1 MPWFFQKEREKQL
14 LKVCVIF
21 RADFASRNL
30 GKKQEGKSK
39 AVELKKVA
47 AVDQIR
53 LPCLLSSARVSRRVD
68 ESGSM

>member
-1 MPWFFQKEREKQL
+1 MIPQEAFILLLILSTNAVRSDDQLSLSAVVLEK
-14 LKVCVIF
+14 
-21 RADFASRNL
+21 D
-30 GKKQEGKSK
+30 K